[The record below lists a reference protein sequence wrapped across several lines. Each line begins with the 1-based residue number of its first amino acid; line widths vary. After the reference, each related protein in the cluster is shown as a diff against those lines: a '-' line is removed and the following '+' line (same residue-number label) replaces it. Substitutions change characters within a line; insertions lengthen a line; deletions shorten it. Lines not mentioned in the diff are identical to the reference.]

1 MNKSIVLATAV
12 LLGLAPAAFAQQ
24 MPMQHGAGGH
34 GQMQMHGKSAQAK
47 TDNSP
52 SSQAFRAANDK
63 MHKDMDIAF
72 TGDADVDFMRSMI
85 PHHEGAIAM
94 AKTALTYGKDPEIKR
109 LAQAVIDAQEKEVA
123 EMKAWLAKRQ

>member
-1 MNKSIVLATAV
+1 MKKSIVLATAV

-24 MPMQHGAGGH
+24 MPMQHGSGGH
-34 GQMQMHGKSAQAK
+34 GQMHGKSAQAK

-72 TGDADVDFMRSMI
+72 TGNADVDFMRSMI

-94 AKTALTYGKDPEIKR
+94 AKVALAYGKDPEIKK

>member
-1 MNKSIVLATAV
+1 MNKSIVLATAA
-12 LLGLAPAAFAQQ
+12 LFALAPASFAQQ

-34 GQMQMHGKSAQAK
+34 GQMQMHGNSAKAKS
-47 TDNSP
+47 DNSP
-52 SSQAFRAANDK
+52 SSQAYRAANAK
-63 MHKDMDIAF
+63 MHKDMNIPY

-94 AKTALTYGKDPEIKR
+94 ARTALTYGKDPEIKK
-109 LAQAVIDAQEKEVA
+109 LAQAVIEAQEKEVA